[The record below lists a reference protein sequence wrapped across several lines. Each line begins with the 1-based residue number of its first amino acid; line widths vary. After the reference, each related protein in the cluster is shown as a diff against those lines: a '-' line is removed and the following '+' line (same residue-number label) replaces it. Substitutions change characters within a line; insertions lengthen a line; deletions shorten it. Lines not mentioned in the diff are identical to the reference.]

1 MGSSFGGNIA
11 LQLALRRPDRFAGVI
26 PVEGADYSPGFYLD
40 WWQHPHANAAQVC
53 ASGVWDLMAPQSPEA
68 DRWKT
73 WFYYTQGSEA
83 FKGDLYFY
91 SVDHDLRDKLGEID
105 GEQCPVVML
114 TGDYDYLT
122 TPEDSARTAQQIKN
136 GAVHRDEGHR
146 AFSDERE
153 PRPCSEPISCRRWNC
168 SRTRHPRPLRPERAG
183 LRPPSRSTR
192 RRAKPAPDES
202 PIAHSSRSGAHI
214 ARVPCSAF
222 RNLRSECSHGHG
234 FGALAPDSREIDVS
248 VRYVLFV
255 VTNAAVIGPN
265 NRPTGFFFPEIAHP
279 FEALDKAGIAVE
291 FASVLGGKPPED
303 GFDAEDSTQT
313 EFLGSKAYRRL
324 SRSRKLSEVDVLDY
338 DAIFFP
344 GGLGPM
350 VDVTGNPE
358 VQDAVLQAWN
368 AGMIVSAVCHGPSA
382 FLGVTLGDG
391 APLVRGRMLTSFST
405 AEEDG
410 YAKDDVPFDL
420 ERALRDEGARFESTD
435 PWQPK
440 LVVDGRLITGQNP
453 QSGTLVGEALAEA
466 LAK

>member
-1 MGSSFGGNIA
+1 
-11 LQLALRRPDRFAGVI
+11 
-26 PVEGADYSPGFYLD
+26 
-40 WWQHPHANAAQVC
+40 
-53 ASGVWDLMAPQSPEA
+53 
-68 DRWKT
+68 
-73 WFYYTQGSEA
+73 
-83 FKGDLYFY
+83 
-91 SVDHDLRDKLGEID
+91 
-105 GEQCPVVML
+105 
-114 TGDYDYLT
+114 
-122 TPEDSARTAQQIKN
+122 
-136 GAVHRDEGHR
+136 
-146 AFSDERE
+146 
-153 PRPCSEPISCRRWNC
+153 
-168 SRTRHPRPLRPERAG
+168 
-183 LRPPSRSTR
+183 
-192 RRAKPAPDES
+192 
-202 PIAHSSRSGAHI
+202 
-214 ARVPCSAF
+214 
-222 RNLRSECSHGHG
+222 
-234 FGALAPDSREIDVS
+234 VS

-313 EFLGSKAYRRL
+313 EFLESKAYRRL